1 MYLQLFTSLTPLRK
15 GVTYAEGL
23 GAKDQDVET
32 EGRRRTEDKA
42 ELQTLNRVAV
52 SKGAATEM
60 TRLSGSYWTS
70 METGVQLP
78 APM

>member
-1 MYLQLFTSLTPLRK
+1 MPLRK
-15 GVTYAEGL
+15 GVTYAAGL
-23 GAKDQDVET
+23 GAKHQDVEP

-60 TRLSGSYWTS
+60 TCLSASYWTS

>member
-1 MYLQLFTSLTPLRK
+1 M
-15 GVTYAEGL
+15 TYAEGL
-23 GAKDQDVET
+23 GAKHQDVEP

-60 TRLSGSYWTS
+60 TRLSASDWTNR
-70 METGVQLP
+70 ETGVQLP